1 MTLHAEESPTATIH
15 KGTTTFKTYNMEKRI
30 HGGGVLK
37 AHVIELYEA
46 GWHLPHIVS
55 FVHERV
61 GVVRNILLEHGVDV
75 DKIER

>member
-1 MTLHAEESPTATIH
+1 
-15 KGTTTFKTYNMEKRI
+15 MEKRI

-37 AHVIELYEA
+37 AHVMELYEA